1 MQSARQLNEPTNKTY
16 PIRCI
21 NLRSTLQVPKRLMIS
36 YEDRR
41 NRRYV
46 DGLQQLVPGTAK
58 GTTLM
63 SLLYL

>member
-1 MQSARQLNEPTNKTY
+1 MQGNEPTNKTY

-21 NLRSTLQVPKRLMIS
+21 NLRSTLQVPKRLVIS
-36 YEDRR
+36 YRDRR

-46 DGLQQLVPGTAK
+46 GGLKLVPGTAK

-63 SLLYL
+63 SLLYF